1 MVERQ
6 LVELNV
12 AGSNPVDHPKG
23 TYSLTDKALVF
34 GTSNRGSIPLRC
46 ARARSSV
53 VEQETL
59 NFKVVGPTPTALTF
73 DI

>member
-23 TYSLTDKALVF
+23 NYRDTNLSSGAY
-34 GTSNRGSIPLRC
+34 GSNNLRV
-46 ARARSSV
+46 R
-53 VEQETL
+53 
-59 NFKVVGPTPTALTF
+59 
-73 DI
+73 